1 LPAPGGPALFL
12 AADDLPLLA
21 FVDARKR
28 RRWPRG
34 TAALPDRV
42 APTGFG
48 AGSQIRVEAVG
59 NVFFDLSDADLTLRD
74 SHEQLAALLEASA
87 GVGSGGSL
95 AAKARV
101 AAAKWAAGNLAGA
114 CDSLAAYL
122 EELADQ
128 TGKTVTPA
136 QAAELAA
143 LAMQIRAV
151 IGC

>member
-1 LPAPGGPALFL
+1 
-12 AADDLPLLA
+12 
-21 FVDARKR
+21 V
-28 RRWPRG
+28 
-34 TAALPDRV
+34 TLPDASAEAAR
-42 APTGFG
+42 
-48 AGSQIRVEAVG
+48 IKVEAVG

-74 SHEQLAALLEASA
+74 SHEQLAALLDASA
-87 GVGSGGSL
+87 GVGPGGSL

-143 LAMQIRAV
+143 LATQIRAV